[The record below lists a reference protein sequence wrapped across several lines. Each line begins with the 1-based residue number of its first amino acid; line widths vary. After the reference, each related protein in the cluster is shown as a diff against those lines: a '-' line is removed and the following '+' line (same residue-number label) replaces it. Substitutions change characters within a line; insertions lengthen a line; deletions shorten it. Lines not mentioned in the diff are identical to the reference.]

1 MTTDTDDPLE
11 GADVGETRHVERS
24 KHFHGINF
32 EPQEFFGSDRLGDAK
47 ITNVEIVENGDGK
60 ADDFIVT
67 WEGDVTK
74 TLPRRWDECREPRTP
89 EEETQ
94 ARRWKWLR
102 RGIQAVSVAV
112 PMAIAVGVSHYLMQ
126 GLDLTM
132 NGVDVGAPTAGM
144 TLSIFMLVMLMF
156 AIIRWL
162 PGRINGGRLA

>member
-1 MTTDTDDPLE
+1 MTDTEDPLE

-32 EPQEFFGSDRLGDAK
+32 EPRELHGSDRLGDAT
-47 ITNVEIVENGDGK
+47 ITNIEIVEGDDGE
-60 ADDFIVT
+60 ADDFVVT
-67 WEGDVTK
+67 WEGDMTK
-74 TLPRRWDECREPRTP
+74 TLPRRWDSCREPRTP

-94 ARRWKWLR
+94 ARRRKWLR
-102 RGIQAVSVAV
+102 RGIQTISVAV
-112 PMAIAVGVSHYLMQ
+112 PMAIAVGVSHYLMR

-144 TLSIFMLVMLMF
+144 ALSIFLLGMLMF

-162 PGRINGGRLA
+162 PGRMNGGRFA

>member
-1 MTTDTDDPLE
+1 MTDSDDPLD

-24 KHFHGINF
+24 KHFHGTNY
-32 EPQEFFGSDRLGDAK
+32 EPREFYGSDRLGDPK
-47 ITNVEIVENGDGK
+47 ITDIEIVEGEDGN

-67 WEGDVTK
+67 WEGDMTK
-74 TLPRRWDECREPRTP
+74 TLPRRWDSCREPRTH

-94 ARRWKWLR
+94 ARRRKWLR

-132 NGVDVGAPTAGM
+132 NGVDVSAPTAGM
-144 TLSIFMLVMLMF
+144 TLSIFILGMLMF